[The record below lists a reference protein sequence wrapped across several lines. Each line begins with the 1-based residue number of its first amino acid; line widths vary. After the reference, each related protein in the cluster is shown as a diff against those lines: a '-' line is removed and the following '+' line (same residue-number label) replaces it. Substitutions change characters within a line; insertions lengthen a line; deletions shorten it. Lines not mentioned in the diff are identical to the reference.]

1 MGREMPVIQEFIAIT
16 GKLIPDMEKEI
27 TPHRE
32 AVLSAKRT
40 VVNNPNRNTPKACEA
55 STSNRPANSMGSIPL
70 LQG

>member
-1 MGREMPVIQEFIAIT
+1 
-16 GKLIPDMEKEI
+16 MEKEI

-55 STSNRPANSMGSIPL
+55 STNNRPANSMGSIPL

>member
-1 MGREMPVIQEFIAIT
+1 
-16 GKLIPDMEKEI
+16 MEKEI

-55 STSNRPANSMGSIPL
+55 STSKTDRQTAWAVYRYYRDSAGNRIDKHYRRWP
-70 LQG
+70 